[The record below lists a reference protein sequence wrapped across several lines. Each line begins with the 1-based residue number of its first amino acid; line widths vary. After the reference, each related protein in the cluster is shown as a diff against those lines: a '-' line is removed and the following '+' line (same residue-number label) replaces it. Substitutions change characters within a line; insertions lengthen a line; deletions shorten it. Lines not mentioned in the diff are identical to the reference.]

1 VKAQR
6 EKGARTSM
14 ITFVLHGYEGIDPA
28 MEYGPLQ
35 AEFER
40 RGFACQIVR
49 SPKRRTKTPNQD
61 RAQVLIAAL
70 RGMEGEIA
78 LMGISNQGLFL
89 PLVAA
94 ARPIRRIVL
103 MNAVIPHP
111 GQSFL
116 FGSKGEHVWANWFTR
131 MLASRAPGMNEV
143 CPLAELPKVE
153 YVYLSA
159 EHDEAIRPEWEQWAA
174 RTYLHVEPVVI
185 KGAGHASLATD
196 YTREVVDA
204 ATQGLQP
211 NHMPAATAPGQAT
224 SAPDAASAADVAATP
239 QPGRVRVTGGASW
252 PTLIRAAISALAAV
266 IAYFVL
272 RPHVASDT
280 EALAI
285 GWFIPVAWTLV
296 SSVWLRRLDVF
307 ALLGVAA
314 YGITLTISI
323 VFGVGSL
330 PLKLHRALVGGAIGL
345 VFLGSVAI
353 RRPILLFLVQRSARG
368 TNRATQIKVALGRP
382 QTVKL
387 ITNITLLVGVVA
399 LADGALQTI
408 LALTLSTGAFL
419 IATTVIH
426 ILAVLGIVATLLVAL
441 WVRAGRAV

>member
-1 VKAQR
+1 
-6 EKGARTSM
+6 M

-49 SPKRRTKTPNQD
+49 SPKRPTKTPNQD
-61 RAQVLIAAL
+61 RAQIVIEAL
-70 RGMEGEIA
+70 RGVEGEIA
-78 LMGISNQGLFL
+78 LMGISNQGMFL
-89 PLVAA
+89 PLVAT

-116 FGSKGEHVWANWFTR
+116 TGSKGQRVWANWFTR

-143 CPLAELPKVE
+143 CPLTELPKVE
-153 YVYLSA
+153 WVYLSA
-159 EHDEAIRPEWEQWAA
+159 EDDEAIRPEWEQWAA
-174 RTYLHVEPVVI
+174 RMYLHVEPVVV
-185 KGAGHASLATD
+185 KGAGHSSLVTD
-196 YTREVVDA
+196 HVHEVVDA

-211 NHMPAATAPGQAT
+211 NHAPAATPPGQAT
-224 SAPDAASAADVAATP
+224 SATDGATASASAPTTPDAPDATDTS
-239 QPGRVRVTGGASW
+239 QPGRPRVTSGASW
-252 PTLIRAAISALAAV
+252 LGLMRAAISGVAAV
-266 IAYFVL
+266 IAYFVI
-272 RPHVASDT
+272 RPHVTSDT

-285 GWFIPVAWTLV
+285 SWFIPVAWTLG
-296 SSVWLRRLDVF
+296 SSLWLRRLDVYAF
-307 ALLGVAA
+307 LGVAA
-314 YGITLTISI
+314 YGITLAISV

-330 PLKLHRALVGGAIGL
+330 PLKLHHALVGGAIGL
-345 VFLGSVAI
+345 VCIGSVAI
-353 RRPILLFLVQRSARG
+353 RRPIFMLIVQRSAQG
-368 TNRATQIKVALGRP
+368 TSNRATQIKVALRRP
-382 QTVKL
+382 QTVRL

-419 IATTVIH
+419 IATTLTH
-426 ILAVLGIVATLLVAL
+426 IVAVVGTIATLLVVV